1 MILDLSVD
9 SIGVDFVKRGYFFV
23 SGRALDGTRILHFK
37 TGQIEKKD
45 RETNMKLVVFWFERV
60 QRCEPDKKITI
71 LMDTTGS
78 RLTQADT
85 GFSTFIIECC
95 ATYFPG
101 MMKKIIIYNLP
112 TLLNAFWKLISKMLS
127 EEQREATVVCN
138 KDDLLKHI
146 DKDNLTEDM
155 GGTMKFQYSYPP
167 FPDDLEKK

>member
-23 SGRALDGTRILHFK
+23 SGRALDGTRICKFRKAFYFLKKHFLILVHFK

-101 MMKKIIIYNLP
+101 MM
-112 TLLNAFWKLISKMLS
+112 S
-127 EEQREATVVCN
+127 Q
-138 KDDLLKHI
+138 
-146 DKDNLTEDM
+146 
-155 GGTMKFQYSYPP
+155 
-167 FPDDLEKK
+167 